1 MFDHCVWYTLYSN
14 HRLPKLIRHLSEKFH
29 TDMYRGHIT
38 IHSHQNATTADH
50 LYKLQSQITKP
61 WFKLSGRVYQTKTIS
76 KTHNSFYAL
85 QQDYHMY
92 GIKRLG
98 DYHVSLAYRINR
110 PFTEEEI
117 AYANGMVPVDTI
129 WSCEFYLSLNDCR
142 TLLPKHWN
150 QLKRHIF

>member
-1 MFDHCVWYTLYSN
+1 MFGHCVWYTLNSN
-14 HRLPKLIRHLSEKFH
+14 CRLTKLIRHLSEKFH
-29 TDMYRGHIT
+29 TDIYRAHIT
-38 IHSHQNATTADH
+38 LHSHNNATTADH

-61 WFKLSGRVYQTKTIS
+61 WFKLKGNVYQTKTIS
-76 KTHNSFYAL
+76 RTNNEFYAL
-85 QQDYHMY
+85 QQNYEMY
-92 GIKRLG
+92 GIGRLG